1 MGKGYLIDSNIIIAY
16 LDNKLSSTAM
26 EMMNGIIDNIPNIS
40 VITKIEVLRFNTTE
54 SNYKI
59 LEDFINESVVLGID
73 DKVVEQTISI
83 CKSQKI
89 KLPDAIIAATAS
101 AYNFSL
107 ITRNTS
113 DFKNIEGLEL
123 LNPWDK

>member
-1 MGKGYLIDSNIIIAY
+1 M
-16 LDNKLSSTAM
+16 
-26 EMMNGIIDNIPNIS
+26 
-40 VITKIEVLRFNTTE
+40 
-54 SNYKI
+54 
-59 LEDFINESVVLGID
+59 VLGID
-73 DKVVEQTISI
+73 DKVVEQTIRI

-101 AYNFSL
+101 VYDFSL

-113 DFKNIEGLEL
+113 DFKNIQGLKL